1 MATNSMEAN
10 FKEIP
15 NEGEGNTKY
24 LKECASD
31 NFFEEL
37 DIEGPKMDVSDENH
51 VSNKSDLEVAM
62 RWNQGLL
69 NCLEE
74 ALDELHFHN
83 NSYKKGSTSPNFH
96 VTLQHRVLH
105 GNNINLATEREL
117 LKEMS
122 TTRNQLPVDYDINHD
137 STHFKQS
144 LNEFI
149 QLFYEERQS
158 EREDMNPWASLATIK
173 KYITIIKELSEEI
186 ETENIEIISE
196 IEEAKMNKETESI
209 RKKLLKLEHQL
220 RDMRPKREEDN
231 YHHRPKNPNGLGL
244 DFIELADRAY
254 SPAKLHVH
262 ET

>member
-1 MATNSMEAN
+1 MDR
-10 FKEIP
+10 EIIP
-15 NEGEGNTKY
+15 IRKSYCTKWAQLDHPY
-24 LKECASD
+24 
-31 NFFEEL
+31 FEL
-37 DIEGPKMDVSDENH
+37 SRLRRQ
-51 VSNKSDLEVAM
+51 KSDLEVAM

-122 TTRNQLPVDYDINHD
+122 TTRNQLPVDYDIKHD

-158 EREDMNPWASLATIK
+158 ESRYKNFHKELKCIEEKTIVIACLKGRIWNPWASLATIK

-186 ETENIEIISE
+186 EKENREIISE

-220 RDMRPKREEDN
+220 RDMRLEREEVHKCLLNLTQCHQEAVLYPFN
-231 YHHRPKNPNGLGL
+231 Y
-244 DFIELADRAY
+244 
-254 SPAKLHVH
+254 
-262 ET
+262 